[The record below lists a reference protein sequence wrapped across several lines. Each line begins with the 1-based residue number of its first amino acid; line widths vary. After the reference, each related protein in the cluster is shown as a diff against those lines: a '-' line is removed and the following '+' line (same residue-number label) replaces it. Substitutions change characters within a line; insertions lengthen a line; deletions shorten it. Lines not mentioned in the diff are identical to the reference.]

1 MGGWEL
7 VEEGEVGGRKV
18 GATLPCDNPLRPFA
32 DVMHFRFSRFLFL
45 FSSFFVVWIWFLL
58 PWTQSVCSS
67 CLILV
72 NPSLLRG
79 CSRLVDMLRRRT
91 AKDKVPHSNKLE
103 TKSGSKTEEDKLRAE
118 FGDAK
123 VKQLVLKPRSKRRN
137 GFIFLLGGI
146 FGIFIALFFAN
157 QHEVISL
164 DSIMDLN
171 LESLMEAIPQGILRD
186 VKEFSVCTF
195 EDRSSSYLACR
206 LTCGL

>member
-1 MGGWEL
+1 
-7 VEEGEVGGRKV
+7 
-18 GATLPCDNPLRPFA
+18 
-32 DVMHFRFSRFLFL
+32 
-45 FSSFFVVWIWFLL
+45 
-58 PWTQSVCSS
+58 
-67 CLILV
+67 
-72 NPSLLRG
+72 
-79 CSRLVDMLRRRT
+79 MLRRRT
-91 AKDKVPHSNKLE
+91 AKDKVPSDKLVSNP
-103 TKSGSKTEEDKLRAE
+103 GSKKEEEKLRAE

-186 VKEFSVCTF
+186 VKEFSVCFLQGMVLSIAADWEIAT
-195 EDRSSSYLACR
+195 RARYR
-206 LTCGL
+206 